1 MHLLNPFT
9 HHSLPLPSLLS
20 LPDLL
25 GFNHPPSFST
35 LINAFIS
42 PLSTLLRGLPPEFV
56 LDPTYAPYSTISWDN
71 LRRLFISKAVSFD
84 RTVAVMIYGFN
95 RQSLAF
101 AHVGEAGGV
110 VAWIPVDSNK
120 RYCDVIRRRDDGLV
134 WAVTEVGEVEAWDIE
149 SEQAP
154 VLMKCVGCL
163 LDAEPPSEE
172 DVPSE
177 CDLLEK
183 RYIVEIEGEL
193 LQVLRIVICR
203 PRITQ
208 DYETEIMLNETV
220 RFEVYKLGA
229 DEEEWVRMEGGV
241 GEDWVLFL
249 GDNESVAVK
258 AEDVPGEGK
267 GNMIYFS
274 DDDHFRERCGGHD
287 MGVYDLDDGSIEVW
301 SDERKEDSPYPVWV
315 FSGTNVYHG

>member
-20 LPDLL
+20 LPALL

-42 PLSTLLRGLPPEFV
+42 PLSTLLHGLPPEFV

-101 AHVGEAGGV
+101 AHISEAGGV

-120 RYCDVIRRRDDGLV
+120 RYYDVIRRLDDGLV

-149 SEQAP
+149 SEQKP
-154 VLMKCVGCL
+154 VLVKCVGCL
-163 LDAEPPSEE
+163 LEAEPPSEE

-193 LQVLRIVICR
+193 LQVLRVVICR
-203 PRITQ
+203 PCITQ
-208 DYETEIMLNETV
+208 DYETEIMLNETE

-267 GNMIYFS
+267 GNRIYFS
-274 DDDHFRERCGGHD
+274 DDDHLRARYGGLD
-287 MGVYDLDDGSIEVW
+287 MGVCDLDDGSIEVW
-301 SDERKEDSPYPVWV
+301 SDERKENSPFPVWV
-315 FSGTNVYHG
+315 FSGTNV